1 MVKVIARIIHVQVG
15 LASGSIQIPGF
26 LNILQVEK
34 LGQNTG
40 LLTIQFLDQRYQL
53 NPKNFWVALFTS
65 AFFHGEI
72 HNFWWLNL
80 TFLYISLGDV
90 FPFLVVNNIAISGE
104 HHNSE
109 NLQGPHVSGLAQ
121 HLEAK
126 TPAPQWWRPL
136 PQHLEQLEGLQ
147 QHSMGISTINGD
159 LMAIFMV

>member
-1 MVKVIARIIHVQVG
+1 MVIARIIHVQVG

-72 HNFWWLNL
+72 HNF
-80 TFLYISLGDV
+80 
-90 FPFLVVNNIAISGE
+90 
-104 HHNSE
+104 
-109 NLQGPHVSGLAQ
+109 
-121 HLEAK
+121 
-126 TPAPQWWRPL
+126 
-136 PQHLEQLEGLQ
+136 
-147 QHSMGISTINGD
+147 
-159 LMAIFMV
+159 